1 MTTSRGTGQAAS
13 GGRIRRWRRVAE
25 VVQGALVLGLP
36 FARPGGESAL
46 RFDVPT
52 LRLHFFG
59 TALWMDEFF
68 LVLAGTLFLALLFLW
83 ATLAF
88 GRLWCGWSCPQTLL
102 SDLTA
107 PLDRWRRRGGWRGA
121 AAVPGFAAVS
131 ALVGANLVCYFV
143 SPYDFFAQL
152 GAGTMGPVTAGS
164 WAVLAAV
171 VFLDLIFLRARFCAT
186 ACPYARLQ
194 GALFDRHTLAVAYDR
209 RRDRD
214 CVDCDACVR
223 VCPTG
228 IDIRKGLQMECI
240 ACGDCIDACTPIMA
254 RLGRAPDLVGWFWG
268 EPGTPRRLARPGV
281 LALGGATA
289 AALVLLVGAAAGRSA
304 LDLTAS
310 PASHFAPRRAPDGRA
325 VNAYSVTLENRGRE
339 PVVVRLALDAPGGE
353 ARVRPD
359 EVPLAP
365 GQHRRLTV
373 VAEARLAGA
382 GTVSAELRAEAER
395 ARAASAVPF
404 VTPEAP

>member
-1 MTTSRGTGQAAS
+1 
-13 GGRIRRWRRVAE
+13 VAE
-25 VVQGALVLGLP
+25 VAQGALVLGLP
-36 FARPGGESAL
+36 FVRVGGESAL
-46 RFDVPT
+46 RFDADT
-52 LRLHFFG
+52 LRLHLFG

-68 LVLAGTLFLALLFLW
+68 LVLAGALFLALLFLW

-107 PLDRWRRRGGWRGA
+107 PLDGWRRRGGWRA
-121 AAVPGFAAVS
+121 AAGVAGLAAVS
-131 ALVGANLVCYFV
+131 AVVGANLVWYFV
-143 SPYDFFAQL
+143 SPYQFLGQL
-152 GAGTMGPVTAGS
+152 AAGTLGPVAAGA
-164 WAVLAAV
+164 WGVLAAV
-171 VFLDLIFLRARFCAT
+171 VFLDLVFLRARFCAT

-194 GALFDRHTLAVAYDR
+194 GALFDRHTLVVAYDR

-214 CVDCDACVR
+214 CVGCGACVR

-228 IDIRKGLQMECI
+228 IDIREGLQMECI

-254 RLGRAPDLVGWFWG
+254 KLGRAPDLVGWFWG
-268 EPGTPRRLARPGV
+268 EPGAPRRLGRPGV
-281 LALGGATA
+281 LALGGAAA
-289 AALVLLVGAAAGRSA
+289 AALLLTAGAAAGRSA

-310 PASHFAPRRAPDGRA
+310 PASHFAPRLAPDGRA
-325 VNAYSVTLENRGRE
+325 VNAYSVALENRGRQALL
-339 PVVVRLALDAPGGE
+339 VRLALDAPGGE
-353 ARVRPD
+353 ARVRPA
-359 EVPLAP
+359 EVPLAA

-382 GTVSAELRAEAER
+382 GTVNAELRAEAER
-395 ARAASAVPF
+395 ARVARTVPF

>member
-1 MTTSRGTGQAAS
+1 MTASRATGLAAS
-13 GGRIRRWRRVAE
+13 GGRLRRWRRVAE
-25 VVQGALVLGLP
+25 VAQGTLVLGLP
-36 FARPGGESAL
+36 FVRVGGESAL

-59 TALWMDEFF
+59 TALWMDELF

-121 AAVPGFAAVS
+121 AAAAGLAAVS
-131 ALVGANLVCYFV
+131 AVVGANLVWYFV
-143 SPYDFFAQL
+143 SPTQFL
-152 GAGTMGPVTAGS
+152 GQVAAGTLGPVAAGA
-164 WAVLAAV
+164 WGVLAGA
-171 VFLDLIFLRARFCAT
+171 VFLDLFFLRARFCAT

-194 GALFDRHTLAVAYDR
+194 GALFDRHTLVVAYDR

-214 CVDCDACVR
+214 CVGCGACLR

-228 IDIRKGLQMECI
+228 IDIRDGLQMECI
-240 ACGDCIDACTPIMA
+240 ACGDCIDACAPIMA

-268 EPGTPRRLARPGV
+268 EPGAPRRLGRPGV
-281 LALGGATA
+281 LALGGASV
-289 AALVLLVGAAAGRSA
+289 AALLLAAGAAAGRSA

-310 PASHFAPRRAPDGRA
+310 PASHFAPRLAPDGRA
-325 VNAYSVTLENRGRE
+325 VNAYSVALENRGRE
-339 PVVVRLALDAPGGE
+339 PVVVRLGLVAPGGE
-353 ARVRPD
+353 ARVRPA

-365 GQHRRLTV
+365 GQRRRLTV

-382 GTVSAELRAEAER
+382 GTVKAELRAEAER

-404 VTPEAP
+404 VTPEAR